1 MTRLSVSMWCRGF
14 WKDSTSNAFQ
24 GITNLSQLDKLT
36 PKGTWGGKWLYSLL
50 RISPLKKSGLWLFT
64 ISESKF
70 HMLYKEQINNS
81 LLYSSTLS
89 KVQNYKSWF
98 TFHFVV
104 LKVISHA
111 IPTDQFQSVTLHLHV
126 QKLKWIYQQA
136 GNSTVLQVPRKMR
149 CRYLFFTLTFTPT
162 H

>member
-1 MTRLSVSMWCRGF
+1 MTVQPA
-14 WKDSTSNAFQ
+14 K
-24 GITNLSQLDKLT
+24 NLSSK
-36 PKGTWGGKWLYSLL
+36 
-50 RISPLKKSGLWLFT
+50 KKSGLWSFT

-104 LKVISHA
+104 LK
-111 IPTDQFQSVTLHLHV
+111 
-126 QKLKWIYQQA
+126 
-136 GNSTVLQVPRKMR
+136 
-149 CRYLFFTLTFTPT
+149 
-162 H
+162 